1 MYNED
6 IISMLDRKAAC
17 SNNDTRQPARK
28 VQRESGLQI
37 QCVTWFRM
45 QYPAFAK
52 LLFHAKNESSMRS
65 RRIAID
71 AAGGVVPGVPDL
83 ILALPA
89 FYPENVSL
97 SSYEESMGFFGND
110 GFFCNLGIELK
121 YGKTNNQ
128 TPAQKEFQ
136 KFYEASGNRYE
147 LVRSLD
153 QFIAVVK
160 DYMKHVPES
169 VKINVGK
176 VFVSDPVTDHNK
188 RTLRRI
194 AKG

>member
-17 SNNDTRQPARK
+17 SNNDTRQPVRK
-28 VQRESGLQI
+28 VQRESSLQI

-89 FYPENVSL
+89 FYPENISL
-97 SSYEESMGFFGND
+97 SSMVISGDD

-136 KFYEASGNRYE
+136 KFYEASGSRYE

-160 DYMKHVPES
+160 DYMKHVPEG
-169 VKINVGK
+169 VKLNINK
-176 VFVSDPVTDHNK
+176 VFLSDPVTDHNR
-188 RTLRRI
+188 RTLRKI
-194 AKG
+194 AKM

>member
-17 SNNDTRQPARK
+17 CNKDTRQPVRK
-28 VQRESGLQI
+28 VQRESSLQI

-89 FYPENVSL
+89 FYPEKVSL
-97 SSYEESMGFFGND
+97 SCNGMSMEFNGD
-110 GFFCNLGIELK
+110 DVFFCNLGIELK

>member
-1 MYNED
+1 MAYSKD
-6 IISMLDRKAAC
+6 IISMLDRRAAGI
-17 SNNDTRQPARK
+17 NNNETRQPVRK
-28 VQRESGLQI
+28 VQREGGLQI

-52 LLFHAKNESSMRS
+52 LLFHAKNESAMKS
-65 RRIAID
+65 RRVAID

-89 FYPENVSL
+89 HGAWGEYGIL
-97 SSYEESMGFFGND
+97 Y
-110 GFFCNLGIELK
+110 CQLGIELK
-121 YGKTNNQ
+121 YGNTNNQ
-128 TPAQKEFQ
+128 SPAQKEFQ
-136 KFYEASGNRYE
+136 KFYEASGNCYV

-153 QFIAVVK
+153 QFMDVVN
-160 DYMKHVPES
+160 DYMAHVPND
-169 VKINVGK
+169 VKQNINK
-176 VFVSDPVTDHNK
+176 LYHTDAVTEHNK

>member
-52 LLFHAKNESSMRS
+52 LLFHAKNESIIRS
-65 RRIAID
+65 RRVAID

-83 ILALPA
+83 ILAIPA
-89 FYPENVSL
+89 FYPSRIDTSTREVISET
-97 SSYEESMGFFGND
+97 SYYCS
-110 GFFCNLGIELK
+110 LGIELK

-128 TPAQKEFQ
+128 SPAQKEFQ

-153 QFIAVVK
+153 QFMDVVK
-160 DYMKHVPES
+160 DYMVHVPVEVRS
-169 VKINVGK
+169 NINK
-176 VFVSDPVTDHNK
+176 LYHSDPVTDHNK
-188 RTLRRI
+188 KILSRI

>member
-1 MYNED
+1 MFSED
-6 IISMLDRKAAC
+6 IISILDRKSTC
-17 SNNDTRQPARK
+17 NNNETRQPVRK
-28 VQRESGLQI
+28 VQREGGLQI

-52 LLFHAKNESSMRS
+52 LLFHAKNESSIKS
-65 RRIAID
+65 RRVAID

-89 FYPENVSL
+89 FYPEKAFL
-97 SSYEESMGFFGND
+97 SCNEMSMEFSGD
-110 GFFCNLGIELK
+110 DIFFCNLGIELK

>member
-1 MYNED
+1 MAYSKD
-6 IISMLDRKAAC
+6 IISMLDRRAAC
-17 SNNDTRQPARK
+17 SNRNETRQPVRK
-28 VQRESGLQI
+28 VQREGGLQI

-52 LLFHAKNESSMRS
+52 LLFHAKNESAMKS
-65 RRIAID
+65 RRVAID

-89 FYPENVSL
+89 FYPENFSL
-97 SSYEESMGFFGND
+97 SCNGTSGGFSGDD
-110 GFFCNLGIELK
+110 GLFCNLGIELK
-121 YGKTNNQ
+121 YGKTNSQ
-128 TPAQKEFQ
+128 SPAQK
-136 KFYEASGNRYE
+136 EASGNRYE

-160 DYMKHVPES
+160 DYMKHVPEA

-194 AKG
+194 AKV

>member
-17 SNNDTRQPARK
+17 SNNDTRQPVRK
-28 VQRESGLQI
+28 VQREASLQI

-89 FYPENVSL
+89 FYPEKAFL
-97 SSYEESMGFFGND
+97 SCNEMSMGFSGD
-110 GFFCNLGIELK
+110 DIFFCNLGIELK
-121 YGKTNNQ
+121 YGNTNNQ

-136 KFYEASGNRYE
+136 KFYEASENRYE